1 MNTSHS
7 VVIKSNVDQKDMK
20 LLTSFIFDTPESDIL
35 IFNIYDDVNLDV
47 NLLFCMISLLKG
59 DVFCELFFT
68 NIPNTS
74 PDIFLN
80 KLEKWTLDN
89 EIIIYVSDFNSE
101 GDDGC
106 FHRIENGNVTR
117 EYLSMDGD
125 DNCFFN

>member
-1 MNTSHS
+1 MSTLHS
-7 VVIKSNVDQKDMK
+7 VVIKNDVYQEDMK

-35 IFNIYDDVNLDV
+35 IFNIYDDVNLDE
-47 NLLFCMISLLKG
+47 NLLFCMVSLLKG

-68 NIPNTS
+68 NTPNTN
-74 PDIFLN
+74 PDIFLS
-80 KLEKWTLDN
+80 KLKKWTLDN
-89 EIIIYVSDFNSE
+89 EIIFYVSDFNSE
-101 GDDGC
+101 CDDGC

>member
-7 VVIKSNVDQKDMK
+7 VVIKNDVDREDMK

-35 IFNIYDDVNLDV
+35 IFNIYDDVNLDE
-47 NLLFCMISLLKG
+47 NLLFCMVSLLKG

-68 NIPNTS
+68 NTPNTS
-74 PDIFLN
+74 PDIFLS
-80 KLEKWTLDN
+80 KLKKWTLDN
-89 EIIIYVSDFNSE
+89 EIIFYVSDFNSE
-101 GDDGC
+101 CDDGC

>member
-7 VVIKSNVDQKDMK
+7 VVIKNDVDQEDMK

-35 IFNIYDDVNLDV
+35 IFNIYDDVNLDE
-47 NLLFCMISLLKG
+47 NLLFCMVSLLKG

-68 NIPNTS
+68 NTPNTS
-74 PDIFLN
+74 SDIFLS
-80 KLEKWTLDN
+80 KLKKWTLDN
-89 EIIIYVSDFNSE
+89 EIIFYVSDFNSE
-101 GDDGC
+101 CDDGC

-125 DNCFFN
+125 DNCFF

>member
-7 VVIKSNVDQKDMK
+7 VVIKNDVDREDMK

-47 NLLFCMISLLKG
+47 NLLFCMVSLLKG

-74 PDIFLN
+74 PDIFLS
-80 KLEKWTLDN
+80 KLKKWTLDN
-89 EIIIYVSDFNSE
+89 EIIFYVSDFHSE

-106 FHRIENGNVTR
+106 FHRIENGNVTI
-117 EYLSMDGD
+117 EYLSMDGG

>member
-7 VVIKSNVDQKDMK
+7 VVIKNDVDQEDMK

-35 IFNIYDDVNLDV
+35 IFNIYDDVNLDE
-47 NLLFCMISLLKG
+47 NLLFCMVSLLKG

-68 NIPNTS
+68 NTPNTS
-74 PDIFLN
+74 PDIFLS
-80 KLEKWTLDN
+80 KLKKWTLDN
-89 EIIIYVSDFNSE
+89 EIIFYVSDFNSE
-101 GDDGC
+101 CDDGC

>member
-7 VVIKSNVDQKDMK
+7 VVIKNDVDQEDMK
-20 LLTSFIFDTPESDIL
+20 LLTSFIFDTSESDIL

-47 NLLFCMISLLKG
+47 NLLFCMVSLLKG
-59 DVFCELFFT
+59 NVFCELFFT

-74 PDIFLN
+74 PDIFLS
-80 KLEKWTLDN
+80 KLKKWTLDN
-89 EIIIYVSDFNSE
+89 EIIFYVSVFNSQY
-101 GDDGC
+101 DDGC
-106 FHRIENGNVTR
+106 FHRIAKGNVTR